1 VWIARGSEF
10 VEIELLL
17 TLLDDNAGDL
27 PGEWP

>member
-1 VWIARGSEF
+1 VGIARGSEF

-17 TLLDDNAGDL
+17 ALLDDAGNL